1 MKNLLL
7 PILLFSF
14 LFAEGNKVN
23 LKIDGMKCA
32 YSCAGKVSEVVQNIK
47 GVEACKVDFASG
59 TAEVV
64 YDDKKINSKKIVNFL
79 NNETYY
85 KASIQDDKDLKN
97 NSI

>member
-1 MKNLLL
+1 MKSLLL
-7 PILLFSF
+7 PILLLSF

-47 GVEACKVDFASG
+47 GVEDCKVDFASG

-85 KASIQDDKDLKN
+85 RASIQDKKDLKD

>member
-14 LFAEGNKVN
+14 LFGEGNKVN

-47 GVEACKVDFASG
+47 GVEECKVDFASG

-85 KASIQDDKDLKN
+85 KASIQDKKDSKDS
-97 NSI
+97 SI

>member
-14 LFAEGNKVN
+14 LFAEANKVN

-47 GVEACKVDFASG
+47 GVEECKVDFASG

-85 KASIQDDKDLKN
+85 KASIQEKKDSKDS
-97 NSI
+97 SI

>member
-1 MKNLLL
+1 MKSLLL
-7 PILLFSF
+7 STLLLSF
-14 LFAEGNKVN
+14 LYAEGNKVN

-47 GVEACKVDFASG
+47 GVEDCKVDFASG

-85 KASIQDDKDLKN
+85 KASIQDKKDSKD

>member
-47 GVEACKVDFASG
+47 GVEECKVDFASG

-64 YDDKKINSKKIVNFL
+64 YDCLLYTSPSPRDRTRSRMPSS
-79 NNETYY
+79 
-85 KASIQDDKDLKN
+85 A
-97 NSI
+97 

>member
-32 YSCAGKVSEVVQNIK
+32 YSCAGKVSEVVVGARTPIIIARACEGSIVKTKGKTSAKPDVPPIPGSIPTIK
-47 GVEACKVDFASG
+47 PSNVPANRNAK
-59 TAEVV
+59 
-64 YDDKKINSKKIVNFL
+64 
-79 NNETYY
+79 
-85 KASIQDDKDLKN
+85 
-97 NSI
+97 

>member
-1 MKNLLL
+1 MKSLLL
-7 PILLFSF
+7 SISLLSF
-14 LFAEGNKVN
+14 LSAEGNKVN

-47 GVEACKVDFASG
+47 GVEDCKVDFASG

-85 KASIQDDKDLKN
+85 KASIQDKKDSKD